1 MSSHPYTHAAGWR
14 SSAKDVCRSD
24 EGQALP
30 QRAVAPAVATETL
43 NDRWLSRRSAFDWVF
58 AMLVVAGGC
67 FGFWR
72 YSAAMDNYEK
82 SILFATMP
90 AVIWLAWFWRPLRLL
105 AIAVAVAS
113 LVATASYQGDLARA
127 DSVFWLKYFLS
138 SQSAILWMSVLFFM
152 STTFYWIG
160 FFAGRQGD
168 TMDLIGSRLAWV
180 AVAMALIGTTVRWYE
195 SHQLG
200 PGIGHIPVSNLYEVF
215 VLFSWLT
222 AAFYLYFEARY
233 ETRSLGAFVMLVVS
247 AAVGFLLWYTLV
259 REAHEIQPLVPALQ
273 SWWMKLHVPANF
285 IGYGTFALSAMVAF
299 AYLIKEQAD
308 ETRWHKLTPMW
319 LLGIALC
326 FVPVAFRQ
334 RAQEAGG
341 SYWVVYAGISAL
353 IAAGILLGRK
363 RIASRLPSNDVLDDV
378 MYKSITVGFAFFTIA
393 TVLGALWAADAWGG
407 YWSWDPKETWALI
420 VWLNYAAWLHMR
432 LVKGL
437 RGTVS
442 AWWALGGLAVTT
454 FAFLGVNMFL
464 SGLHSYG
471 TL

>member
-1 MSSHPYTHAAGWR
+1 MNTAAASQTIELKR
-14 SSAKDVCRSD
+14 
-24 EGQALP
+24 GQGADGLQP
-30 QRAVAPAVATETL
+30 GYFARRNVW
-43 NDRWLSRRSAFDWVF
+43 DWLF
-58 AMLVVAGGC
+58 AALVVLGASWA
-67 FGFWR
+67 FVR
-72 YSAAMDNYEK
+72 YNGAMDGYEK
-82 SILFATMP
+82 AILVGTVP
-90 AVIWLAWFWRPLRLL
+90 AMIWLAWFWRPLRALAVVVAALSLL
-105 AIAVAVAS
+105 AIWLYITPAGSA
-113 LVATASYQGDLARA
+113 DLARA
-127 DSVFWLKYFLS
+127 DQVFLLKYFIS

-152 STTFYWIG
+152 STAFYWLG
-160 FFAGRQGD
+160 LFGGKQGD
-168 TMDLIGSRLAWV
+168 AMELIGSRVAWA
-180 AVAMALIGTTVRWYE
+180 AVTMALIGTMVRWYE

-200 PGIGHIPVSNLYEVF
+200 PDIGHIPVSNLYEVF
-215 VLFSWLT
+215 VLFCWIT
-222 AAFYLYFEARY
+222 TAFYLYFEQRY
-233 ETRSLGAFVMLVVS
+233 RTRSLGAFVMLVVS

-285 IGYGTFALSAMVAF
+285 IGYGTFALAAMVAF
-299 AYLIKEQAD
+299 AYLIKQQAH
-308 ETRWHKLTPMW
+308 ETRWYKLTPIW

-334 RAQEAGG
+334 RVQESGG
-341 SYWVVYAGISAL
+341 SYWLAYVAVSAL
-353 IAAGILLGRK
+353 IAAAILFGRK
-363 RIASRLPSNDVLDDV
+363 RIAARLPAPEVLDDV

-437 RGTVS
+437 RGTVA